1 MAAAGV
7 IACQGAFDGDLYG
20 IGFVDGRAQ
29 TKIDVVAADDDD
41 DAMVGSTLE
50 CGASV
55 STTDLMLHAFGL
67 SSSWTLFFRRLETRD
82 FRVVPAF
89 PPLPFALR
97 LQHTVVHCVIG
108 LKILNELVNEMNQRT
123 KKRSMTQHRK
133 VATSFRDLSL
143 LQTFE
148 IAITL
153 LNQVWIDCGES
164 AVASFNWHIRGW
176 PELL

>member
-1 MAAAGV
+1 MWAIILV
-7 IACQGAFDGDLYG
+7 
-20 IGFVDGRAQ
+20 
-29 TKIDVVAADDDD
+29 DVVFPSPGD
-41 DAMVGSTLE
+41 
-50 CGASV
+50 
-55 STTDLMLHAFGL
+55 
-67 SSSWTLFFRRLETRD
+67 RLTGG
-82 FRVVPAF
+82 PII
-89 PPLPFALR
+89 PTFALR

-153 LNQVWIDCGES
+153 LNQVWIDCG
-164 AVASFNWHIRGW
+164 VRGSRCW
-176 PELL
+176 FHLAH